1 MMKHL
6 RIDLGCMMYGIF
18 NLNVLFP
25 KHLKTSRVPVIL
37 DIAATIP
44 NNERRPLN
52 TAR

>member
-18 NLNVLFP
+18 NLNMLFP
-25 KHLKTSRVPVIL
+25 KHLKPARVSVIL
-37 DIAATIP
+37 DIAATIT
-44 NNERRPLN
+44 NDERWPLH